1 MHGGC
6 APARANSGNILVYV
20 IAFAWTLR
28 CARDVEGLLVIYA
41 EMRGV
46 FKRVIMDREEMRGEE
61 TIVHVKSWMN
71 NERVLRAHL
80 MSKKKGTYYTPI
92 YW

>member
-1 MHGGC
+1 
-6 APARANSGNILVYV
+6 
-20 IAFAWTLR
+20 
-28 CARDVEGLLVIYA
+28 
-41 EMRGV
+41 
-46 FKRVIMDREEMRGEE
+46 MDREEMRGEE